1 MNSLFMAGAVVTLTD
16 LTPRQNVNFDA
27 WVSDRTNFTSN
38 VNAVNVSQFRSH
50 YQSFVLRVHFC
61 FFLVDPSA
69 NTACLRQQF
78 LARRNKRLG
87 VFVPRCL
94 PDGGY
99 DKVQCHGSVCFCM
112 DEEGEEVPGTRVYRN
127 ENLDCRGKLALPT
140 GNHSRF
146 ISQS

>member
-1 MNSLFMAGAVVTLTD
+1 MNSLFMAGAAVTRTD

-27 WVSDRTNFTSN
+27 WVSDRINPTMN
-38 VNAVNVSQFRSH
+38 VNVVNVSQFRNYH
-50 YQSFVLRVHFC
+50 QSVVLHVF
-61 FFLVDPSA
+61 FSFLVDPAA

-87 VFVPRCL
+87 VFVPKCL

-112 DEEGEEVPGTRVYRN
+112 DEEGEEVPGTRAHRN
-127 ENLDCRGKLALPT
+127 QDIDCTGKLPLPT
-140 GNHSRF
+140 GNHFGF
-146 ISQS
+146 IYQS

>member
-1 MNSLFMAGAVVTLTD
+1 MSMLSTFRNSEISFKALFYM
-16 LTPRQNVNFDA
+16 F
-27 WVSDRTNFTSN
+27 F
-38 VNAVNVSQFRSH
+38 F
-50 YQSFVLRVHFC
+50 SFP
-61 FFLVDPSA
+61 VDPSA

-127 ENLDCRGKLALPT
+127 QALDCTGKLPLPT

-146 ISQS
+146 MSQS

>member
-1 MNSLFMAGAVVTLTD
+1 M
-16 LTPRQNVNFDA
+16 NVN
-27 WVSDRTNFTSN
+27 V
-38 VNAVNVSQFRSH
+38 VNVSQFRNLF
-50 YQSFVLRVHFC
+50 QSVVLYVF
-61 FFLVDPSA
+61 FSFLVDPSA

-127 ENLDCRGKLALPT
+127 QALDCTGKLPLPT

-146 ISQS
+146 MSQS